1 MQGVVNE
8 EFKMMGLSMRG
19 DAMAAVVDFLERCDD
34 PHEALS
40 QMLDELDAKALTTSI
55 VDLRC
60 AEEVIHAVDK
70 HNGTGA
76 FAAPDG
82 QGTAA
87 LLDDEDGITIV
98 DAFDMPRYCYDTQ
111 RKVFHENAGKV

>member
-8 EFKMMGLSMRG
+8 EFKMMGLSTRG

-34 PHEALS
+34 PHAALS
-40 QMLDELDAKALTTSI
+40 QMLDELDAKALSTSI

-70 HNGTGA
+70 LKQTKCS
-76 FAAPDG
+76 
-82 QGTAA
+82 
-87 LLDDEDGITIV
+87 I
-98 DAFDMPRYCYDTQ
+98 
-111 RKVFHENAGKV
+111 